1 MREENLALCR
11 DLLYLDLALESA
23 ARSLLE
29 GSMADMK
36 AAAPDAQQLP
46 SLLQLLCASLEHA
59 CMAFASNQALVLC
72 LKDLQVSVLSALE
85 FLILLLILA
94 PESPYS

>member
-1 MREENLALCR
+1 MNDHSTPGLCR

-46 SLLQLLCASLEHA
+46 SLLQLLSLHPLSMLAWPLPPIRSSYCA
-59 CMAFASNQALVLC
+59 
-72 LKDLQVSVLSALE
+72 
-85 FLILLLILA
+85 
-94 PESPYS
+94 